1 MIENFVYNDIVLYS
15 KGWYQTPDGDTMLDD
30 LGYLFSQIY
39 AWTPKTEDDIARM
52 MMRVL
57 DRLYTEQ
64 NKNFNDESPFSYSG
78 FYDEIKNTM
87 RLYNVSFSMAII
99 LMVKSKL
106 FQLKTSEIKLNP
118 PVYGKNKHF
127 RIGRLFGKYPISMTY
142 KEMNKIAQNSFKK

>member
-39 AWTPKTEDDIARM
+39 AWTPKTEDDVARM

-64 NKNFNDESPFSYSG
+64 NKNFNDESSFSYSG
-78 FYDEIKNTM
+78 FYDEI
-87 RLYNVSFSMAII
+87 MAII
-99 LMVKSKL
+99 LIVKSKL

-118 PVYGKNKHF
+118 PVYGKKEHF
-127 RIGRLFGKYPISMTY
+127 RMGRLFGKYPISMTY
-142 KEMNKIAQNSFKK
+142 KEMNNIAQNCFKK